1 VCRCKKIST
10 NNNQPVKKH
19 LLIVED
25 DAHIRLGLTDALRG
39 EGYEVT
45 ECRDGAQAGPI
56 IRQSRPDLV
65 ILDVMLPGKSGFEV
79 CRELRAEKNRTPVL
93 MLSAKGQEI
102 DKVVGLEL
110 GADDYVTKPFSL
122 RELLARVQALLRRAT
137 PGAVTAD
144 VPDEMKFGK
153 VHVDCKALRG
163 SRGKESFELTPR
175 ELKVLALLHRERG
188 NAVSRDTILTEVWG
202 IEYYGT
208 TRTLD
213 QLVVKLRQ
221 KIEME
226 PSEPTHLLTV
236 HGLGYRL
243 EA

>member
-1 VCRCKKIST
+1 M
-10 NNNQPVKKH
+10 KKH
-19 LLIVED
+19 LLVVED
-25 DAHIRLGLTDALRG
+25 DAHIRLGLCDALRA
-39 EGYEVT
+39 EGYDVT
-45 ECRDGAQAGPI
+45 DCCHGGEAVSL
-56 IRQSRPDLV
+56 IRQRTPDLV
-65 ILDVMLPGKSGFEV
+65 VLDIMLPGKSGYDV
-79 CRELRAEKNRTPVL
+79 CREVRAAKSRVPIL

-122 RELLARVQALLRRAT
+122 RELLARVQALLRRAAPET
-137 PGAVTAD
+137 NASDIPEEIV
-144 VPDEMKFGK
+144 FGN
-153 VHVDCKALRG
+153 VRIDAKALRG
-163 SRGKESFELTPR
+163 KRGRDTFDVTPR
-175 ELKVLALLHRERG
+175 ELKVLAVLWRERG
-188 NAVSRDTILTEVWG
+188 NAVARDAILNEVWG

-221 KIEME
+221 KIEATPGE
-226 PSEPTHLLTV
+226 PEHLLTV